1 MPVKHPKFN
10 SHVRTG
16 LFPFRTLPIGHSPL
30 LWQHF
35 YGPTGIEGH
44 IHQISA
50 LKSNCQ
56 HPKKEMPADLMGDV
70 L

>member
-1 MPVKHPKFN
+1 MPVKHLKFN

-16 LFPFRTLPIGHSPL
+16 LFQFCTLPIGLFPL

-35 YGPTGIEGH
+35 YGPTGVEGR
-44 IHQISA
+44 IHLIST

-56 HPKKEMPADLMGDV
+56 HPKKETPEDLMVDV